1 MAVAA
6 ILAMT
11 ISSIA
16 PVLMPSKLGSF

>member
-1 MAVAA
+1 MAVAV

-16 PVLMPSKLGSF
+16 PVPMPSKLGLF